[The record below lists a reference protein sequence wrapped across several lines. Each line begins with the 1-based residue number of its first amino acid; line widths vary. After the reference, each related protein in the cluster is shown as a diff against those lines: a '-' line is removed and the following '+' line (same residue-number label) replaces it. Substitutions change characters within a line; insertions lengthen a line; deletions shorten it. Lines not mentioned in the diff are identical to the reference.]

1 MRYTFILVFLFACS
15 GAFAQHEMFKGEPFI
30 EVTGTAETEIEP
42 DEITLLIRLKEFEEN
57 RSKTDLEKLDKDF
70 LAALKKSGIEKK
82 RLVLADAGSK
92 LDKLGKRDKD
102 AFREKSYELMLTG
115 AAEVDKL
122 LTALQPVA
130 VDVVTITRIHHSQ
143 LEKHKLDL
151 KLKALQAA
159 RSKAEMLLKGIG
171 NEVGKPL
178 MIREWDNDPI
188 PMVKA
193 NVMVRQESMG
203 FADDEASMEFKKIR
217 LRAQVHAQFEIK

>member
-1 MRYTFILVFLFACS
+1 MRYTFILVFLFVCS
-15 GAFAQHEMFKGEPFI
+15 GVFAQHEAFKGEPFI

-82 RLVLADAGSK
+82 RLLLADVGSK

-130 VDVVTITRIHHSQ
+130 VDLVTITRVHHSQ

-159 RSKAEMLLKGIG
+159 RSKAELLLKAIG

-178 MIREWDNDPI
+178 MIREWDNEPI
-188 PMVKA
+188 PMAKA
-193 NVMVRQESMG
+193 NVMMRQEYDG
-203 FADDEASMEFKKIR
+203 FADETSMEFKKIR

>member
-1 MRYTFILVFLFACS
+1 MRYTFILVFLFTCS
-15 GAFAQHEMFKGEPFI
+15 GVFAQHEAFEGEPFI
-30 EVTGTAETEIEP
+30 EVTGIAETEIEP

-82 RLVLADAGSK
+82 RLLLADAGSK

-130 VDVVTITRIHHSQ
+130 VDLVTITRVHHSQ

-151 KLKALQAA
+151 KLKALQVA
-159 RSKAEMLLKGIG
+159 RSKAELLLKAIG

-178 MIREWDNDPI
+178 MIREWDNEPI
-188 PMVKA
+188 PMAKA
-193 NVMVRQESMG
+193 NVMMRQESVG
-203 FADDEASMEFKKIR
+203 FADEASMEFKKIR